1 MEDKKV
7 WIITDGNGKYED
19 VLTGGEEVRQVAL
32 TTLDFINKRND
43 SEYRKFRLIEL
54 KLEGEIHIG
63 QVNLLTTIKLNNIP
77 VRAIVNNA
85 DIVDIIESYM
95 NNKDNEYRKYDFHCE
110 FIKIN

>member
-1 MEDKKV
+1 MVNKKV
-7 WIITDGNGKYED
+7 WIITDDNGRYED
-19 VLTGGEEVRQVAL
+19 VLVGGEEVRQVAL

-43 SEYRKFRLIEL
+43 SEYRKFRLVEL
-54 KLEGEIHIG
+54 ELEGEIHIG

-85 DIVDIIESYM
+85 DIVDIIEDYM
-95 NNKDNEYRKYDFHCE
+95 NKEDEYKKYDFYCE